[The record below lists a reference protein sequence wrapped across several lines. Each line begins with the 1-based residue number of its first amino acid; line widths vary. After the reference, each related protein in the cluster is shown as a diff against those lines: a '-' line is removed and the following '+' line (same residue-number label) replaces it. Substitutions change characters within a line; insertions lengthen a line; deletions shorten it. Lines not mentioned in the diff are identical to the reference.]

1 MKTLLGSWN
10 FFWPGRPAV
19 RRRSLLSSIRWEDLE
34 ERVRLDW
41 LETFI
46 VRLLLPLLLHVDDDD
61 DCSCLISNDDAVDVV
76 DDVKEDRDDTSNE
89 NDSVVDGHAI
99 MIMDAMPITATAIM
113 ELFTRLTII
122 LVAVS

>member
-1 MKTLLGSWN
+1 M
-10 FFWPGRPAV
+10 
-19 RRRSLLSSIRWEDLE
+19 LSSIRWEDLE

-46 VRLLLPLLLHVDDDD
+46 VRLLLPLLLYVDVD
-61 DCSCLISNDDAVDVV
+61 DCSCLISNDDAVDIL

>member
-1 MKTLLGSWN
+1 M
-10 FFWPGRPAV
+10 
-19 RRRSLLSSIRWEDLE
+19 LSSIRWEDLE

-61 DCSCLISNDDAVDVV
+61 DCSCLISNDDAVDIV